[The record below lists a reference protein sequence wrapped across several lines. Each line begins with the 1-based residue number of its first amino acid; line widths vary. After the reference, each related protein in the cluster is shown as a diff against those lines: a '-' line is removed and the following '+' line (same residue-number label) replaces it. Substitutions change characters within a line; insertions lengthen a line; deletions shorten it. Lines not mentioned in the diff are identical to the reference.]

1 MGIFDIILTIVIIVL
16 VIFILVIVKGRK
28 KIVKDK
34 ITNLYT
40 IALNHML
47 HGEDETA
54 IKCFKEVAKKDTE
67 NIDAYIKLGIL
78 LRKTGKLQNA
88 VKIHQGLLY
97 RQGISKNQRLEILR
111 NIVDD
116 YISLEEKSRALSS
129 AEDILELDKRNIW
142 ALEKLQ
148 NLHRDLKQWD
158 KAAEYLGK
166 VLHLRKEKNSR
177 LLALYK
183 VQEGLEKFNEVA
195 YHDSRLIFRKA
206 IKIDPECEAPY
217 YYIAESYIKDHR
229 EEEAIKWWEK
239 FADAAPEKA
248 HLIFSHLQKVL
259 FNLGNFGNIESF
271 YENILLKKPGDI
283 RTITALASFY
293 ERKGNPDKAI
303 TLVEELIE
311 KNPDSKVAKIALSK
325 LLITRNKGDEAAEIL
340 NKLLEKSEFDGEIV
354 CSNCYHKEKKILWLC
369 PVCGKIDTFF

>member
-1 MGIFDIILTIVIIVL
+1 MGIFDIILTIAIIVL
-16 VIFILVIVKGRK
+16 VIFILIIFRGRR
-28 KIVKDK
+28 KIVKDE
-34 ITNLYT
+34 TPNLYT

-47 HGEDETA
+47 HGENETA
-54 IKCFKEVAKKDTE
+54 IKCFKEIAKKDTE
-67 NIDAYIKLGIL
+67 NIDAFIKIGIL
-78 LRKTGKLQNA
+78 FRKTGKFRKA

-97 RQGISKNQRLEILR
+97 RQGISKSQRLEILR

-129 AEDILELDKRNIW
+129 AEDILEIDKRNIW

-166 VLHLRKEKNSR
+166 VLHLRKEANSR

-183 VQEGLEKFNEVA
+183 VQEGLEKFNEGA
-195 YHDSRLIFRKA
+195 CHDSRLIFRKA

-217 YYIAESYIKDHR
+217 YYIAESYVKDHR
-229 EEEAIKWWEK
+229 GEEAIKWWEK

-271 YENILLKKPGDI
+271 YEKILLKKPGDI

-293 ERKGNPDKAI
+293 ERKGNVSKAI

-311 KNPDSKVAKIALSK
+311 KNPDSKIAKIALSK
-325 LLITRNKGDEAAEIL
+325 LLIAQDKCDEAAEIL
-340 NKLLEKSEFDGEIV
+340 NELLEKSELDGEKI